1 MSASFLHLAENAM
14 DARKDES
21 SFDAVLEIAGPFDA
35 PAASRLRTFLVDL
48 PPARTV
54 MLDFSHARD
63 ISDLALAVLAMAL
76 RGPRHPR
83 VLLTGMMRHQER
95 MLRYLGVDGPVVE
108 RRGAGNLAG

>member
-1 MSASFLHLAENAM
+1 M
-14 DARKDES
+14 DRRQEELP
-21 SFDAVLEIAGPFDA
+21 FDAVLEIAGPFDA
-35 PAASRLRTFLVDL
+35 PAATRLRSFLVEL
-48 PPARTV
+48 PPGRSV

-76 RGPRHPR
+76 RGPQRPR

-108 RRGAGNLAG
+108 PRGAGDLPG

>member
-1 MSASFLHLAENAM
+1 M
-14 DARKDES
+14 DARSDEVP
-21 SFDAVLEIAGPFDA
+21 FDAVLEIAGPFDG
-35 PAASRLRTFLVDL
+35 PAATRLRKFLAEL
-48 PPARTV
+48 PPDRSV

-63 ISDLALAVLAMAL
+63 VSDLALAVLAMAL

-108 RRGAGNLAG
+108 PRGGGDLPARSGRGS

>member
-1 MSASFLHLAENAM
+1 M
-14 DARKDES
+14 DAHDAQLA
-21 SFDAVLEIAGPFDA
+21 FDAVLSISGPFDA
-35 PAASRLRTFLVDL
+35 PAASKLRTFLVEL
-48 PPARTV
+48 PPDRNV

-83 VLLTGMMRHQER
+83 VLLTGMMKHQER

-108 RRGAGNLAG
+108 PRGAANLAG